1 MKKIT
6 ELEFYDEA
14 IFSMSKV
21 EALEILA
28 REEITNSEAMLLRWC
43 REGKIEAVRVVGRA
57 IGERGVY
64 INPASLRSFI
74 VAKRGPEDVEKLY
87 IQIAQLK
94 QENAELQ
101 ARVDFLEEK
110 YVKKKK

>member
-1 MKKIT
+1 MKKIK

-14 IFSMSKV
+14 IFSMSKA

-28 REEITNSEAMLLRWC
+28 REGITTSEAMLLRWC
-43 REGKIEAVRVVGRA
+43 REDKIEAVRVVGRS

-64 INPASLRSFI
+64 INPHSLRSFI
-74 VAKRGPEDVEKLY
+74 VARRGTEDVEKLY

-94 QENAELQ
+94 QENEELQ
-101 ARVDFLEEK
+101 ARVDFLEAK